1 MRFFTSVVLASVIVT
16 MGLACGDDDSGSD
29 PNTAA
34 GSDGGTS
41 GNGAAGAGRSGS
53 SGQSGSIAT
62 AGRSSAGAGASG
74 AAGKAGNAAGAGA
87 AGASGMMA
95 SGLDAGL
102 DDDATMPAEP
112 GEPEVQSGELVALTY
127 NVAGLPEGLS
137 QSMPL
142 TYTPL
147 IAPLLNNYDLVFLQ
161 ESWQT
166 PDPNPVAPLRVYH
179 EILVAG
185 STLPYK
191 TVPAEQPL
199 GNDPSRP
206 TALLGD
212 GINIFSKFPLGDTT
226 RVAWSTCVDTA
237 SDCLAFKGFSMTPAQ
252 LTDGTTVHFYDLHM
266 EAGSSAADD
275 MARDM
280 GIDQLIAFMA
290 ANSEGQAL
298 IVGGDFNL
306 ATDTEPAK
314 SQLERLLQTAS
325 LTDACTALMCP
336 RPGNIDKLL
345 YRSSDRVE
353 LEAKSWH
360 LESEVFVSPDGMP
373 LSDHEPLAVRFAYRV
388 RR

>member
-1 MRFFTSVVLASVIVT
+1 MRFFTSVFLASVIVI

-34 GSDGGTS
+34 GSDGGAS
-41 GNGAAGAGRSGS
+41 GKGAAEAGRSGS
-53 SGQSGSIAT
+53 SGQSGGVAT
-62 AGRSSAGAGASG
+62 AGRSSAGATASG

-87 AGASGMMA
+87 AGASGMLA
-95 SGLDAGL
+95 PELDAGL
-102 DDDATMPAEP
+102 DDDAGLP

-127 NVAGLPEGLS
+127 NVAGLPEGFS

-166 PDPNPVAPLRVYH
+166 PVPNPVAPLRVYH

-185 STLPYK
+185 STHPYK

-212 GINIFSKFPLGDTT
+212 GINIFSEFALGDTT
-226 RVAWSTCVDTA
+226 RVAWTTCVDTA

-252 LTDGTTVHFYDLHM
+252 LTDGSTVHFYDLHM

-314 SQLERLLQTAS
+314 SQLARLLQTAG
-325 LTDACTALMCP
+325 LTDSCTALMCP

-345 YRSSDRVE
+345 YRSSDRIK

-360 LESEVFVSPDGMP
+360 LESEVFVSADGMP
-373 LSDHEPLAVRFAYRV
+373 LSDHEPLAVRFSYQVER
-388 RR
+388 